1 MLAVC
6 FCMKQLAGM
15 FMRLL
20 PAFWPSQLF
29 ILCWVNTTK
38 IRECVQ

>member
-1 MLAVC
+1 
-6 FCMKQLAGM
+6 MKQLGGM

-29 ILCWVNTTK
+29 ILYWVSATK
-38 IRECVQ
+38 IRERVQ